1 MKGPTMGRVS
11 PFHDFAYD
19 HFDIEAQ
26 GLELGIGPDDF
37 QVVAPLGGKLDLLR
51 LRHGSLDRERISLDD
66 NRIQTDNQS
75 VLSNGILYSF
85 EGTGAGAYNG
95 LGRHEIWYQSLGTST
110 RAQFP
115 LVSQVDGSVVV
126 LLDRVGYK
134 IGDEADDYLE
144 LRRYYPNRKAFDT
157 LLVLPRTGS
166 WGDMVL
172 HQLHEGFLDV
182 RSWMFDSEDTVK
194 EIAHYY
200 TYEGKPAPHPL
211 AHALNLLHS
220 QGIDLNTEILL
231 PRVGAFYPSR
241 TRDMWG
247 LFVWNKFPQYPGK
260 NLFLLSVTDTVQG
273 LPVTCDRMSLDPSR
287 SLEQV
292 LIHPA
297 RNVFLVV
304 ARYASQDEVADSVQI
319 YLGRV
324 RKDSTGKVYQ
334 AQTYCVGSF
343 PEVQHAILSRDGE
356 TFAFAMRIGE
366 QTHLVMAHMTDL
378 AAEVNRRYPEAK
390 FDLEEQK

>member
-1 MKGPTMGRVS
+1 MYGRTSLV
-11 PFHDFAYD
+11 PRNDGA
-19 HFDIEAQ
+19 
-26 GLELGIGPDDF
+26 
-37 QVVAPLGGKLDLLR
+37 VVAILKR
-51 LRHGSLDRERISLDD
+51 YGSL
-66 NRIQTDNQS
+66 Q
-75 VLSNGILYSF
+75 
-85 EGTGAGAYNG
+85 
-95 LGRHEIWYQSLGTST
+95 H
-110 RAQFP
+110 
-115 LVSQVDGSVVV
+115 
-126 LLDRVGYK
+126 
-134 IGDEADDYLE
+134 DEPGVYLE
-144 LRRYYPNRKAFDT
+144 LCRFHPYPNVVDT
-157 LLVLPRTGS
+157 LLELPSGNA

-172 HQLHEGFLDV
+172 HQLPDGFLDV
-182 RSWMFDSEDTVK
+182 RSWQFDSDDTAK

-211 AHALNLLHS
+211 AHAINLLHS
-220 QGIDLNTEILL
+220 QGIDLNTDVLM
-231 PRVGAFYPSR
+231 PGVGSFYPSR

-324 RKDSTGKVYQ
+324 RKDSSGKVYQ